1 LLTAAGMIAARLAAQ
16 FPHHRFFGSIKGVE
30 RMNTRNKGF
39 TLVELIVVIVI
50 LGILAATALPRFL
63 DVTQSAR
70 ISAVQGFAGGIRA
83 AVGTVQARYF
93 ATGSSGA
100 TSVTMADTTVV
111 TVNAGSGVPT
121 AAVAGIGVALT
132 GCTGTGAGQCSG
144 FTANAG
150 YTTFQPTNGG
160 SGTCG
165 VAYDGTTGAATATT
179 TGC

>member
-1 LLTAAGMIAARLAAQ
+1 MKTVSR
-16 FPHHRFFGSIKGVE
+16 
-30 RMNTRNKGF
+30 GF

-63 DVTQSAR
+63 DVTTDAR
-70 ISAVQGFAGGIRA
+70 VSAVQGFAGGVRS

-100 TSVTMADTTVV
+100 TSVTMADSTTVA
-111 TVNAGSGVPT
+111 VNAGSGVPT
-121 AAVAGIGVALT
+121 AAAGGIGSAIA
-132 GCTGTGAGQCSG
+132 GCAAGAGACSG

-150 YTTFQPTNGG
+150 FTTFQPTNGG
-160 SGTCG
+160 GATCQ
-165 VAYDGTTGAATATT
+165 VTYDGTTGAATAVT